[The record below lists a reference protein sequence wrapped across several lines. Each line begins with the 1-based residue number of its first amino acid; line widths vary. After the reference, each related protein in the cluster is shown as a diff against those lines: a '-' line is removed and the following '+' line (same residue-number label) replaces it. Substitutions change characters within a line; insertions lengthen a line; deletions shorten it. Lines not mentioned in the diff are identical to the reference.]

1 MLLKDSGMILP
12 REKMLSLGVSSLTTE
27 ELLAIILGRGIKGK
41 DVLELSK
48 EVASF
53 LESSSR

>member
-53 LESSSR
+53 LESS